1 MTPCFVAFGT
11 ETKKKKKKAGKLK
24 GEENT
29 FFQMCL
35 GIEIKKRNTSYT
47 FIWFAI
53 NRERNVLFDL

>member
-1 MTPCFVAFGT
+1 MFCCIWDRD
-11 ETKKKKKKAGKLK
+11 EEKKKKAGKVK